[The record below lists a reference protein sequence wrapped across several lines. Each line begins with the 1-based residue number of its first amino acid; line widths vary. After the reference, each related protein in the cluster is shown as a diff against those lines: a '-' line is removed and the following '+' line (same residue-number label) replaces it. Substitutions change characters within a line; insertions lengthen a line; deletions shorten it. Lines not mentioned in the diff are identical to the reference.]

1 MTSRGFDL
9 RRLRQRDI
17 AIIMIVL
24 SLLLAVLWFFYM
36 YQPTQERISTLES
49 DIARL
54 DVDIRRGEDAR
65 RNLPDLR
72 LAVAQ
77 LEQDRLDFLAQ
88 LPRESDVA
96 GLIDALRVSA
106 IDSDMLVNG
115 FSQGSAS
122 ESIQD
127 VRPIGF
133 DVSTTGTYGETM
145 SFLTQLEALQRFTK
159 IRQVSLNIDD
169 NTSSDPD
176 LNATFNFTI
185 YVYTGTDP
193 GSISQ

>member
-133 DVSTTGTYGETM
+133 QIGLQGTFQQTM
-145 SFLTQLEALQRFTK
+145 AFLGRLEEMQRFAK
-159 IRQVSLNIDD
+159 IQRVGLNLDD
-169 NTSSDPD
+169 NTSADPLINSD
-176 LNATFNFTI
+176 FGFTV
-185 YVYTGTDP
+185 YVYTGSDP
-193 GSISQ
+193 GEQ

>member
-54 DVDIRRGEDAR
+54 DVEIRRGEDAR

-133 DVSTTGTYGETM
+133 QIGLQGTFQQTM
-145 SFLTQLEALQRFTK
+145 AFLGRLEEMQRFAK
-159 IRQVSLNIDD
+159 IQRVGLNLDD
-169 NTSSDPD
+169 NTSADPLINSD
-176 LNATFNFTI
+176 FGFTV
-185 YVYTGTDP
+185 YVYTGSDP
-193 GSISQ
+193 GEQ

>member
-9 RRLRQRDI
+9 RRLRQRDVAI
-17 AIIMIVL
+17 AMIVL
-24 SLLLAVLWFFYM
+24 SLLAGVLWFFYM
-36 YQPTQERISTLES
+36 YQPTQERITTLEG

-77 LEQDRLDFLAQ
+77 LEQDRREFLAQ

-122 ESIQD
+122 ENVQD

-133 DVSTTGTYGETM
+133 QISLQGTFQQTM
-145 SFLTQLEALQRFTK
+145 GFLARLEQMQRFAK
-159 IRQVSLNIDD
+159 IQRVGLNLDD
-169 NTSSDPD
+169 NTSADPLINSD
-176 LNATFNFTI
+176 FGFTV
-185 YVYTGTDP
+185 YVYTGSDP
-193 GSISQ
+193 GEQ

>member
-106 IDSDMLVNG
+106 VDSDMLVNG

-133 DVSTTGTYGETM
+133 QIGLQGTFQQTM
-145 SFLTQLEALQRFTK
+145 AFLGRLEEMQRFAK
-159 IRQVSLNIDD
+159 IQRVGLNLDD
-169 NTSSDPD
+169 NTSADPLINSD
-176 LNATFNFTI
+176 FGFTV
-185 YVYTGTDP
+185 YVYTGSDP
-193 GSISQ
+193 GEQ

>member
-1 MTSRGFDL
+1 MTRGGFNI
-9 RRLRQRDI
+9 RKLRQRDI

-24 SLLLAVLWFFYM
+24 SLGLGVLWYFYM
-36 YQPTQERISTLES
+36 YQPTQDRITMLED

-54 DVDIRRGEDAR
+54 DLDIRRGEDAR

-77 LEQDRLDFLAQ
+77 LEQDRRDFLAQ

-106 IDSDMLVNG
+106 LNTDMLVNG
-115 FSQGSAS
+115 FSQANAS
-122 ESIQD
+122 ENVQD

-133 DVSTTGTYGETM
+133 QINLQGTFQQTM
-145 SFLTQLEALQRFTK
+145 DFLSRLEGMQRFAK
-159 IRQVSLNIDD
+159 IQRVGLNLDD
-169 NTSSDPD
+169 NTSSDPLINSD
-176 LNATFNFTI
+176 FGFTV
-185 YVYTGTDP
+185 YVYTGSDP
-193 GSISQ
+193 GEQ

>member
-133 DVSTTGTYGETM
+133 QIGLQGTFQQTM
-145 SFLTQLEALQRFTK
+145 AFLGRLEEMQRFAK
-159 IRQVSLNIDD
+159 VQRVGLNLDD
-169 NTSSDPD
+169 NTSADPLINSD
-176 LNATFNFTI
+176 FGFTV
-185 YVYTGTDP
+185 YVYTGSDP
-193 GSISQ
+193 GEQ

>member
-1 MTSRGFDL
+1 MTRNGFSL
-9 RRLRQRDI
+9 RKLRQRDI

-24 SLLLAVLWFFYM
+24 SLLVGVLWYFYM
-36 YQPTQERISTLES
+36 YQPTQDRITQLED

-54 DVDIRRGEDAR
+54 DLDIRRGEDAR

-77 LEQDRLDFLAQ
+77 LEQDRREFLAQ

-106 IDSDMLVNG
+106 LNSDMIVNG
-115 FSQGSAS
+115 FGQANAS
-122 ESIQD
+122 ENVQD

-133 DVSTTGTYGETM
+133 QINLQGTFQQTM
-145 SFLTQLEALQRFTK
+145 DFLSRLEGMQRFAK
-159 IRQVSLNIDD
+159 IQRVGLNLED
-169 NTSSDPD
+169 NTSSNPLINSD
-176 LNATFNFTI
+176 FGFTV
-185 YVYTGTDP
+185 YVFTGSDP
-193 GSISQ
+193 GEQ